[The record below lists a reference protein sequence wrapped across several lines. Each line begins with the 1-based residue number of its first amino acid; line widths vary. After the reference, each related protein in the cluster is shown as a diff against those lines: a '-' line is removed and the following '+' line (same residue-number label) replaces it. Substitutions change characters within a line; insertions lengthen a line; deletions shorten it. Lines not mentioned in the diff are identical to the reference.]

1 MPRFTIDD
9 ETYETLASVVGVER
23 SQFTVADAM
32 VEKGLYLLH
41 FDTENIRSSK
51 DGDSVR
57 ELRGT
62 IVDINTKQIACASFG
77 YIPTAVLGDESRI
90 KSIFKENEVFT
101 DCSDNEYSLDKFEEG
116 YQSILSN
123 TDFTYD
129 VFPLYEGTMIRVW
142 KHNGELMISSHKKI
156 DCSKSH
162 WGSSGQ
168 FRNLFLEYTKD
179 FELSGY
185 TNNFTVHYFIL
196 MNEDLLVCS
205 KFPMTNR
212 KGLVIYVGTRD
223 KNNMNIGK
231 AGWMLIDKMKL
242 PTLTN
247 DEIHN
252 GTGTFYAPDLITKYS
267 EVTKLLTKG
276 FYSHPA
282 VEQTNPLCLGEAIV
296 VAYNDKGRRKHIR
309 IVSPAYKHRS
319 ELVDNNPNILHRC
332 YTILTKTLY
341 PKSEEDTYLQ
351 DFPPIPIVDIEKTTM
366 PIINEYE
373 GKAYTV
379 EELTNKTDL
388 ESHNRRYRNAV
399 MHYVLALAL
408 PHQASAI
415 RCLEYVI
422 EERKKI
428 INILTT
434 NFQRFKNGDFD
445 GMTFKNDTGAM
456 NHIKHRLTE
465 AEKFAA
471 SNNGNLKKNIRIGV
485 LRDTGE
491 WVFKMARLLIEER
504 Y

>member
-1 MPRFTIDD
+1 MPRFNIDD
-9 ETYETLASVVGVER
+9 ETYTTLAGIVGVER
-23 SQFTVADAM
+23 DQFTVADAM
-32 VEKGLYLLH
+32 IDKGLYLLH

-51 DGDSVR
+51 DGDAVR

-62 IVDINTKQIACASFG
+62 IVDIDTKEIVCASFG
-77 YIPTAVLGDESRI
+77 FIPTAVLGDETRI
-90 KSIFKENEVFT
+90 KAIFKENETFT
-101 DCSDNEYSLDKFEEG
+101 DCAGNDYNLDKFEED
-116 YQSILSN
+116 YQSVLEN

-142 KHNGELMISSHKKI
+142 KHKGELMISSHKKI

-162 WGSSGQ
+162 WGSSGE
-168 FRNLFLEYTKD
+168 FKNLFLEYTNGYNLGD
-179 FELSGY
+179 Y
-185 TNNFTVHYFIL
+185 TNNFMVHYFIL

-205 KFPMTNR
+205 KFPMANR

-223 KNNMNIGK
+223 KQNMNIGK
-231 AGWMLIDKMKL
+231 AGWMLINKLKL
-242 PTLTN
+242 PTLSN

-267 EVTKLLTKG
+267 EVSKLLTKG

-282 VEQTNPLCLGEAIV
+282 VEQSNPLCLGEAIV
-296 VAYNDKGRRKHIR
+296 VSYNSGGRRKHVR

-332 YTILTKTLY
+332 YTLLTKTLY
-341 PKSEEDTYLQ
+341 PKTGEDTYLQ
-351 DFPPIPIVDIEKTTM
+351 EFPSISVVDVEKTTL

-373 GKAYTV
+373 GRVYSD
-379 EELTNKTDL
+379 EELTNKSDI
-388 ESHNRRYRNAV
+388 ESHSRRYRNAV

-408 PHQASAI
+408 PHQASAV
-415 RCLEYVI
+415 RCLDYVI

-434 NFQRFKNGDFD
+434 NFQRFKNGDFE
-445 GMTFKNDTGAM
+445 GLTFKNDMATM

-465 AEKFAA
+465 AEKFA
-471 SNNGNLKKNIRIGV
+471 SVSNGNLKKNIRLGV